1 MISDGRRFG
10 DQLVGNRYVHG
21 SIRSHRG
28 ELWSTTNGD
37 FMVEMNILGG
47 GGGPDFVTSQEQL
60 MTCKH
65 TDGARVC
72 VKTTASRHCLVDVR
86 DGGLFLNTQRIC

>member
-1 MISDGRRFG
+1 M
-10 DQLVGNRYVHG
+10 VGNRYVHG

-37 FMVEMNILGG
+37 FMVEMNIFWW
-47 GGGPDFVTSQEQL
+47 GGPDFVTYQSRAADV
-60 MTCKH
+60 TCKH

-72 VKTTASRHCLVDVR
+72 VKTTASRHEV
-86 DGGLFLNTQRIC
+86 IA